1 MFNDGDSVYPT
12 CLAKGGPGNIFQ
24 WSFNES
30 VLQIGRSNVLIL
42 STITAVDNGGLY
54 ICTVTNDAGSDYD
67 DTFVNL
73 YPMITVNPN
82 DLFVSAYDD
91 AVFSCEATA
100 FPTPTYEWF
109 SDAGYFPFG
118 INGQFT
124 STLHINAYYYNRF
137 FSQEDFYCTA
147 TSNNVTVESERAT
160 LYGMWSKIL
169 FIATYVSHNV
179 PFLQLLLMVY
189 IFNIIMI
196 YMRMEIQ

>member
-1 MFNDGDSVYPT
+1 MFNDGHSVNLT

-24 WSFNES
+24 WSFHEN
-30 VLQIGRSNVLIL
+30 VLQNETSNLLIL

-54 ICTVTNDAGSDYD
+54 NCTVTNDAGSDYD

-109 SDAGYFPFG
+109 SDAGDIPHAGVYG
-118 INGQFT
+118 EFT
-124 STLHINAYYYNRF
+124 SNLLIDVNGSRSF
-137 FSQEDFYCTA
+137 IQEDFYCTA

-169 FIATYVSHNV
+169 FITIYVCV
-179 PFLQLLLMVY
+179 PFLQLLLMMY
-189 IFNIIMI
+189 IFNIIVI
-196 YMRMEIQ
+196 ILYMRKEIQ

>member
-1 MFNDGDSVYPT
+1 MFNDGDSVNLT

-30 VLQIGRSNVLIL
+30 VLQIETSYLLIL
-42 STITAVDNGGLY
+42 SNITAVDNGGLY
-54 ICTVTNDAGSDYD
+54 NCTVTNDAGSDYD

-73 YPMITVNPN
+73 YPMITVNPD
-82 DLFVSAYDD
+82 DLFVSAYDY

-100 FPTPTYEWF
+100 FPAPTYVWF
-109 SDAGYFPFG
+109 SEAGYFLPG
-118 INGQFT
+118 IYGQFT
-124 STLHINAYYYNRF
+124 STLHINVENLHYYDRF

-189 IFNIIMI
+189 IFNIIVI
-196 YMRMEIQ
+196 